1 MGREPGREWF
11 VAVQVNASSL
21 IDEGVEPVLDR
32 LRDSAGANAVML
44 TVHGFNPEV
53 IDRPEQY
60 SGHGE
65 AGPHRSAGGLF
76 ATPHPEYY
84 RDLPLGEF
92 RVRES
97 LFDGF
102 DILTETM
109 PAARAR
115 GMGVYLYLL
124 ESASTG
130 GRQWNLTGFPRLLE
144 IDVLGRRGTLPCI
157 NHPTYRGWKLAL
169 IEDLYQSY
177 EFDGF
182 LWGVERWGPLHRVL
196 VGDTPA
202 CFCPHCRTV
211 AHQAGFDLSRARE
224 GYRVLW
230 EADRRW
236 RSSAPGARSPFVEFL
251 RILVAHPEILGWE
264 RLWTDRYLAL
274 HREVYGVAKWFAPAR
289 PFGLGLWHYYFI
301 SPLLRAEWNLADF
314 AASADFIRPILYH
327 LPEGPRIRRYL
338 TTLGKG
344 AVGHVD
350 PEQLLGLFSRVLDVD
365 LPPLEEISQTG
376 LPAEY
381 VAQGVRIVRREA
393 GPEVPIYAGI
403 GLDVREPGFNRAMQ
417 PSDVI
422 DAVRAAARAGADGI
436 TVSRNYAEM
445 QLENLRAVGEAI
457 RSHLGESPPAR

>member
-21 IDEGVEPVLDR
+21 IDEGVGPVLDR
-32 LRDSAGANAVML
+32 LRDSADANAVML

-53 IDRPEQY
+53 IDRPEQH

-65 AGPHRSAGGLF
+65 AGPHGSAGGLF
-76 ATPHPEYY
+76 ATAHPEYY

-102 DILTETM
+102 DILTETI

-115 GMGVYLYLL
+115 GMATYLYLL

-130 GRQWNLTGFPRLLE
+130 GRQRNVPGFPRLLE
-144 IDVLGRRGTLPCI
+144 IDVLGRRGSLPCI
-157 NHPTYRGWKLAL
+157 NHPTYREWKLAL

-196 VGDTPA
+196 VGDAPA
-202 CFCPHCRTV
+202 CFCLHCQTV
-211 AHQAGFDLSRARE
+211 AHTAGLDLRRARE
-224 GYRVLW
+224 GYRALW
-230 EADRRW
+230 ESDRRW
-236 RSSAPGARSPFVEFL
+236 RSAAPGGPSPFIELL
-251 RILVAHPEILGWE
+251 RLLVAYQEILGWE
-264 RLWTDRYLAL
+264 RLWTERYLAL
-274 HREVYGVAKWFAPAR
+274 HREVYGVAKWLAPAR

-314 AASADFIRPILYH
+314 ASSADFIRPILYH
-327 LPEGPRIRRYL
+327 VPEGPRIRRYL
-338 TTLGKG
+338 TALQAG
-344 AVGHVD
+344 AFGLVS
-350 PEQLLGLFSRVLDVD
+350 PQQLWGVFARVLEVD
-365 LPPLEEISQTG
+365 LPPLEEIAQAG

-381 VAQGVRIVRREA
+381 VAQGIRIVRREA
-393 GPEVPIYAGI
+393 GRAIPIYAGI
-403 GLDVREPGFNRAMQ
+403 GLDVREAGFDRAMQ
-417 PSDVI
+417 PPDVV

-445 QLENLRAVGEAI
+445 RLENLRAVGEAI
-457 RSHLGESPPAR
+457 RRARGELP

>member
-1 MGREPGREWF
+1 MARTPGREWF

-21 IDEGVEPVLDR
+21 IDEGIEPVLDR

-53 IDRPEQY
+53 IDRPEQH
-60 SGHGE
+60 SGHGQ
-65 AGPHRSAGGLF
+65 ARPHRSAGGLF
-76 ATPHPEYY
+76 TTPHPEYY

-97 LFDGF
+97 LFEDF
-102 DILTETM
+102 DILAETT
-109 PAARAR
+109 PAAPAR
-115 GMGVYLYLL
+115 GMALHPYLL

-130 GRQWNLTGFPRLLE
+130 GRQRNVPGFPRLLE

-157 NHPTYRGWKLAL
+157 NHPAYRGWKRAL

-211 AHQAGFDLSRARE
+211 AHEAGFDLSRARE
-224 GYRVLW
+224 GYRALW
-230 EADRRW
+230 DADRRW
-236 RSSAPGARSPFVEFL
+236 RSSAPGVRSPFIEFL
-251 RILVAHPEILGWE
+251 RILVAYPDILGWE

-274 HREVYGVAKWFAPAR
+274 HREVYGVAKWLAATR
-289 PFGLGLWHYYFI
+289 PFGLGLWHHYFI

-338 TTLGKG
+338 TTLRQG
-344 AVGHVD
+344 AFGHVD
-350 PEQLLGLFSRVLDVD
+350 YQQLSALFAHVLDVD
-365 LPPLEEISQTG
+365 LPPLEGIAQTG
-376 LPAEY
+376 LSADY
-381 VAQGVRIVRREA
+381 VAQGIRIVRKEA

-403 GLDVREPGFNRAMQ
+403 GLDVQEPGLNRAMQ
-417 PSDVI
+417 PPDVV
-422 DAVRAAARAGADGI
+422 DAVRAAARAGAEGI

-445 QLENLRAVGEAI
+445 RLENLRAVGEAI
-457 RSHLGESPPAR
+457 RSRLEERPPAG